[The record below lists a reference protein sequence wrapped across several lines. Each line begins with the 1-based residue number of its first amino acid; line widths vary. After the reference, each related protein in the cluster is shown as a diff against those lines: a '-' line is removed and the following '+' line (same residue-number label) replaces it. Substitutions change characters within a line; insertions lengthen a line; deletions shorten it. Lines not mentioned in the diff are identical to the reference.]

1 MHYSQTP
8 VFSSPSEELIRKISA
23 MPKVE
28 IHVHL
33 EGATSPE
40 LLFKLAARNHVDL
53 PAATLQEWERFY
65 EFKDFNHFIEVY
77 QMSVACMQSPQD
89 FTDMVLDFMRRQA
102 EQHIQYSEVFIST
115 TMHLE
120 HMPGDEILS
129 ALQDG
134 VRQGERLYNV
144 QVKFIPDVP
153 KEICI
158 EKQAQDDVLQFALQA
173 RDMGIGLGLG
183 IGGKEIGFP
192 SQLFK
197 DVFAE
202 ARHQGLHVVAHAG
215 ETGDPQYIRE
225 VVELLK
231 PERIGHGIH
240 VLEDPA
246 LVEQLR
252 ASQMPFEVSP
262 QSNYCTRVADLNKP
276 HPIRRMLD
284 EGLFCTVNTDDPS
297 MFATDLSNEYLTL
310 AAQGFTFEELWQL
323 NLNGLQAS
331 FLAEERK
338 DEMSKEWAA
347 WLAQS

>member
-173 RDMGIGLGLG
+173 RDMGYWAW
-183 IGGKEIGFP
+183 
-192 SQLFK
+192 SWH
-197 DVFAE
+197 
-202 ARHQGLHVVAHAG
+202 RRQG
-215 ETGDPQYIRE
+215 DRF
-225 VVELLK
+225 
-231 PERIGHGIH
+231 
-240 VLEDPA
+240 
-246 LVEQLR
+246 
-252 ASQMPFEVSP
+252 S
-262 QSNYCTRVADLNKP
+262 
-276 HPIRRMLD
+276 
-284 EGLFCTVNTDDPS
+284 
-297 MFATDLSNEYLTL
+297 L
-310 AAQGFTFEELWQL
+310 AAFQ
-323 NLNGLQAS
+323 
-331 FLAEERK
+331 RCVC
-338 DEMSKEWAA
+338 
-347 WLAQS
+347 

>member
-8 VFSSPSEELIRKISA
+8 FVSLPSEELIQKISA

-33 EGATSPE
+33 EGATSPK

-53 PAATLQEWERFY
+53 LAATLQEWEKFY

-102 EQHIQYSEVFIST
+102 EQYIQYSEVFLST
-115 TMHLE
+115 TLHLE
-120 HMPGDEILS
+120 HMPGDEILA

-134 VRQGERLYNV
+134 IRQGERLYGV
-144 QVKFIPDVP
+144 EMMLIPDVS

-158 EKQAQDDVLQFALQA
+158 EKKTQAGVLQFALQA
-173 RDMGIGLGLG
+173 RELGIGLGLG

-192 SQLFK
+192 SALYK
-197 DVFAE
+197 DVFTE
-202 ARHQGLHVVAHAG
+202 AHRQGLHVVAHAG

-246 LVEQLR
+246 LVAQLR
-252 ASQMPFEVSP
+252 ASQIPFEVSP
-262 QSNYCTRVADLNKP
+262 QSNYCTCVADLNEP

-284 EGLFCTVNTDDPS
+284 EDLFCTVNTDDPS

-310 AAQGFTFEELWQL
+310 SAQGFTFEELWQL

-331 FLAEERK
+331 FLGDERK
-338 DEMSKEWAA
+338 KEMKKEWAE